1 MELIDRIGQILATL
15 CCSIFAGASLY
26 INLVEHPAR
35 MECGTE
41 LAATEFAP
49 SYRRAA
55 IMQASL
61 AILGFLASML
71 VWLRGNDVWWLVGGL
86 LLVLVVPFTLIVI
99 VPTNRKLLDPS
110 LDKGSDEA
118 ACRANLPERS
128 CSLDLPLHH
137 DGPSSPAPSPMSFNP

>member
-1 MELIDRIGQILATL
+1 MELIDKIGQLLATL

-26 INLVEHPAR
+26 INLVEHPR
-35 MECGTE
+35 RTECGTE
-41 LAATEFAP
+41 MAATEFAP

-99 VPTNRKLLDPS
+99 MPNNRKLFLDPS
-110 LDKGSDEA
+110 LDKGSDA
-118 ACRANLPERS
+118 TAKLLSKWAK
-128 CSLDLPLHH
+128 LHAVRTCL
-137 DGPSSPAPSPMSFNP
+137 SILALLILLYILTAK